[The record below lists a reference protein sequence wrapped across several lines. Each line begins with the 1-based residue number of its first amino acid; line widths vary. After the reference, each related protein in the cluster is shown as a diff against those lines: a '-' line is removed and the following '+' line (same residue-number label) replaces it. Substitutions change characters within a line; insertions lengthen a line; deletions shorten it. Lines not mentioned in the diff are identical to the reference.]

1 MQIYVKFPRKST
13 HFIETMQIN
22 LYICNFFC
30 TFAPKLNLSTNANT
44 QQISSIKNIRTMK
57 KNLILLS
64 LLSVCVLSGCVKM
77 PEEQHTSY
85 ETITL
90 SRENVSA
97 PVSWS
102 AAIRG
107 TGDVSIVSR
116 CTGTLNAIKVKDGQ
130 RVRKGD
136 VLFLIDSRS
145 AQNALVH
152 AQADLQTAIAN
163 RENAQ
168 LEAESNKELAQQGI
182 ISDYLLR
189 KSLNIL
195 QSAEAQVAQ
204 ARAAVRDAEL
214 RLDYCTIKSPVDGLV
229 GNVIPHVG
237 DVINE
242 GVTLTHIAGVSE
254 MEASFSLT
262 ESQVH
267 SLVSELGSLDKVI
280 KIAPPVTLL
289 FKDGS
294 EYKHKGKITSL
305 SGMVDQQTGSVTC
318 YVTFPNPDS
327 ELFSGMQG
335 TIVMPFEW
343 EDAMLVPLTSIVRIQ
358 DKTLVYKVGADSLAT
373 SAIVEI
379 EELGDG
385 VRAVILSG
393 AEVGEKIVAKGA
405 ANVHEN
411 DRVIW

>member
-1 MQIYVKFPRKST
+1 MRKISFVLGT
-13 HFIETMQIN
+13 
-22 LYICNFFC
+22 LYLV
-30 TFAPKLNLSTNANT
+30 TV
-44 QQISSIKNIRTMK
+44 
-57 KNLILLS
+57 S
-64 LLSVCVLSGCVKM
+64 LFTGCAKM

-90 SRENVSA
+90 KRETVTA
-97 PVSWS
+97 PLTWS

-107 TGDVSIVSR
+107 KGDVSIVSR
-116 CTGTLNAIKVKDGQ
+116 CTGTLNEIKVKDGE
-130 RVRKGD
+130 RVKKGD
-136 VLFLIDSRS
+136 VLFLIDSRI
-145 AQNALVH
+145 AENALVH

-163 RENAQ
+163 RDNAR
-168 LEAESNKELAQQGI
+168 LEAESNKELADQGI

-189 KSLNIL
+189 KSLNVL

-229 GNVIPHVG
+229 GNIIPHVG
-237 DVINE
+237 DVIAE
-242 GVTLTHIAGVSE
+242 GTMLTRVAGVSE

-267 SLVSELGSLDKVI
+267 AIVSELGSLENVLKVV
-280 KIAPPVTLL
+280 PPLTLR

-294 EYKHKGKITSL
+294 EYSEKGKITSF

-318 YVTFPNPDS
+318 YATFPNPKS

-335 TIVMPFEW
+335 TIVMPVEW
-343 EDAMLVPLTSIVRIQ
+343 ENVMLVPLTSIVRIQ
-358 DKTLVYKVGADSLAT
+358 NKALVYKVGADSLAT
-373 SAIVEI
+373 GAIVEI

-385 VRAVILSG
+385 ERAVILSG
-393 AEVGEKIVAKGA
+393 AEVGETIVAKGA

>member
-1 MQIYVKFPRKST
+1 MR
-13 HFIETMQIN
+13 N
-22 LYICNFFC
+22 LPFVLC
-30 TFAPKLNLSTNANT
+30 TLLLCTLS
-44 QQISSIKNIRTMK
+44 S
-57 KNLILLS
+57 
-64 LLSVCVLSGCVKM
+64 CVKM

-90 SRENVSA
+90 SRETVTA
-97 PVSWS
+97 PLTWS

-116 CTGTLNAIKVKDGQ
+116 CTGTLNEIKVKDGQ
-130 RVRKGD
+130 RVKKGD

-145 AQNALVH
+145 AENALVH

-163 RENAQ
+163 RDNAR
-168 LEAESNKELAQQGI
+168 LEAESNKELADKNI

-189 KSLNIL
+189 KSENTL

-214 RLDYCTIKSPVDGLV
+214 RLDYCTIKSPVNGLV
-229 GNVIPHVG
+229 GNIIPHVG
-237 DVINE
+237 DVIAE
-242 GVTLTHIAGVSE
+242 GTMLTHVAGVSE

-267 SLVSELGSLDKVI
+267 ALVSELGSLDEAI
-280 KIAPPVTLL
+280 KITPPVSLR

-294 EYKHKGKITSL
+294 DYNYKGRITSF
-305 SGMVDQQTGSVTC
+305 SGMVDKQTGSITC
-318 YVTFPNPDS
+318 YVTFPNPQG

-335 TIVMPFEW
+335 TIVMPIEW
-343 EDAMLVPLTSIVRIQ
+343 EDVMLVPLTSIVRIQ
-358 DKTLVYKVGADSLAT
+358 NKVLVYKVGADSLAT
-373 SAIVEI
+373 GAIVEI

-385 VRAVILSG
+385 ERAAILSG
-393 AEVGEKIVAKGA
+393 AEVGETIVAKGA

>member
-1 MQIYVKFPRKST
+1 MRK
-13 HFIETMQIN
+13 
-22 LYICNFFC
+22 
-30 TFAPKLNLSTNANT
+30 
-44 QQISSIKNIRTMK
+44 
-57 KNLILLS
+57 ILLVQCTLFLS
-64 LLSVCVLSGCVKM
+64 LFTGCVKM

-90 SRENVSA
+90 KRETVTA
-97 PVSWS
+97 PLTWS

-107 TGDVSIVSR
+107 KGDVSIVSR
-116 CTGTLNAIKVKDGQ
+116 CTGTLNEIKVKDGE
-130 RVRKGD
+130 RVKKGD
-136 VLFLIDSRS
+136 VLFLIDSRI
-145 AQNALVH
+145 AENALVH

-163 RENAQ
+163 RDNAR
-168 LEAESNKELAQQGI
+168 LEAESNKELADQGI

-189 KSLNIL
+189 KSLNVL

-204 ARAAVRDAEL
+204 ANAAVRDAEL

-229 GNVIPHVG
+229 GNIIPHVG
-237 DVINE
+237 DVIAE
-242 GVTLTHIAGVSE
+242 GTMLTRVAGVSE

-267 SLVSELGSLDKVI
+267 AIVSELGSLENVL
-280 KIAPPVTLL
+280 KIVPPLTLR

-294 EYKHKGKITSL
+294 EYSEKGKITSF

-318 YVTFPNPDS
+318 YATFPNPKS

-335 TIVMPFEW
+335 TIVMPVEW
-343 EDAMLVPLTSIVRIQ
+343 EDVMLVPLTSIVRIQ
-358 DKTLVYKVGADSLAT
+358 NKALVYKVGADSLAT
-373 SAIVEI
+373 GAIVEI

-385 VRAVILSG
+385 ERAVILSG
-393 AEVGEKIVAKGA
+393 AEVGETIVAKGA

>member
-1 MQIYVKFPRKST
+1 MKRKNVT
-13 HFIETMQIN
+13 LLM
-22 LYICNFFC
+22 C
-30 TFAPKLNLSTNANT
+30 LSTTLALLFP
-44 QQISSIKNIRTMK
+44 SCIKA
-57 KNLILLS
+57 
-64 LLSVCVLSGCVKM
+64 

-90 SRENVSA
+90 SRENVTA
-97 PVSWS
+97 PMSWS
-102 AAIRG
+102 AALRG

-116 CTGTLNAIKVKDGQ
+116 CTGTLNEIRVKDGQ
-130 RVRKGD
+130 RVKKGD
-136 VLFLIDSRS
+136 VLFIIDSRS
-145 AQNALVH
+145 AQNVLVH
-152 AQADLQTAIAN
+152 ARADLQTANAN
-163 RENAQ
+163 LENAR
-168 LEAESNKELAQQGI
+168 LEAESNKELAEQGI

-189 KSLNIL
+189 KSLNVL

-204 ARAAVRDAEL
+204 ANAAVRDAEL

-229 GNVIPHVG
+229 GNIIPHVG
-237 DVINE
+237 DVIAE
-242 GVTLTHIAGVSE
+242 GTMLTRVAGVSE

-267 SLVSELGSLDKVI
+267 AIVSELGSLENVLKVV
-280 KIAPPVTLL
+280 PPLTLR

-294 EYKHKGKITSL
+294 EYSEKGKITSF

-318 YVTFPNPDS
+318 YATFPNPKG

-335 TIVMPFEW
+335 SVVMPIEW
-343 EDAMLVPLTSIVRIQ
+343 ENVMLVPLTSIVRIQ
-358 DKTLVYKVGADSLAT
+358 NKALVYKVGADSLAT

-385 VRAVILSG
+385 ERAVIQSG
-393 AEVGEKIVAKGA
+393 AEAGEIIVAKGA

>member
-1 MQIYVKFPRKST
+1 MQT
-13 HFIETMQIN
+13 IE
-22 LYICNFFC
+22 
-30 TFAPKLNLSTNANT
+30 
-44 QQISSIKNIRTMK
+44 QISAIKNIRTMK

-90 SRENVSA
+90 SRENVTA

-262 ESQVH
+262 ESQIH
-267 SLVSELGSLDKVI
+267 SLVSEFGSLDKVI

-343 EDAMLVPLTSIVRIQ
+343 ENAMLVPLTSIVRIQ

-405 ANVHEN
+405 ANVH
-411 DRVIW
+411 DGQQVLW

>member
-1 MQIYVKFPRKST
+1 
-13 HFIETMQIN
+13 
-22 LYICNFFC
+22 
-30 TFAPKLNLSTNANT
+30 
-44 QQISSIKNIRTMK
+44 MK
-57 KNLILLS
+57 KILFLS
-64 LLSVCVLSGCVKM
+64 SLFALAGLTGCVKM
-77 PEEQHTSY
+77 PEEQHTSF
-85 ETITL
+85 ETL
-90 SRENVSA
+90 SLTRENVTA

-116 CTGTLNAIKVKDGQ
+116 CTGALNAIRVKDGQ

-163 RENAQ
+163 RDNAK
-168 LEAESNKELAQQGI
+168 LEAESNKELAEQGI

-189 KSLNIL
+189 KSLNTL

-237 DVINE
+237 DIINE

-262 ESQVH
+262 ESQIH
-267 SLVSELGSLDKVI
+267 SLVSEFGSLDKVI
-280 KIAPPVTLL
+280 KIAPPVTLR

-294 EYKHKGKITSL
+294 EYQHKGKITSL
-305 SGMVDQQTGSVTC
+305 SGIVDQQTGSITC

-335 TIVMPFEW
+335 SVVMPFEW
-343 EDAMLVPLTSIVRIQ
+343 ENAMLVPLTAIVRIQ
-358 DKTLVYKVGADSLAT
+358 DKTLVYKVGADSLAN

-393 AEVGEKIVAKGA
+393 ADVGETIVAKGA
-405 ANVHEN
+405 ANVH
-411 DRVIW
+411 DGQQVLW

>member
-1 MQIYVKFPRKST
+1 
-13 HFIETMQIN
+13 
-22 LYICNFFC
+22 
-30 TFAPKLNLSTNANT
+30 
-44 QQISSIKNIRTMK
+44 MK
-57 KNLILLS
+57 KILFLSSLIALAGLT
-64 LLSVCVLSGCVKM
+64 GCVKM
-77 PEEQHTSY
+77 PEEQHTSF
-85 ETITL
+85 ETL
-90 SRENVSA
+90 SLTRENVTA

-116 CTGTLNAIKVKDGQ
+116 CTGALNAIKVKDGQ

-163 RENAQ
+163 RDNAK
-168 LEAESNKELAQQGI
+168 LEAESNKELAEQGI

-189 KSLNIL
+189 KSLNTL

-229 GNVIPHVG
+229 GNVLPHVG
-237 DVINE
+237 DIINE

-254 MEASFSLT
+254 MEASFSIT

-267 SLVSELGSLDKVI
+267 AMISELGSLDAMV
-280 KIAPPVTLL
+280 KIAPPMTLR

-294 EYKHKGKITSL
+294 EYSEKGHITSL

-318 YVTFPNPDS
+318 YVTFPNPKG

-335 TIVMPFEW
+335 TVVMPVEW
-343 EDAMLVPLTSIVRIQ
+343 ENVMLVPLTAVVRIQ
-358 DKTLVYKVGADSLAT
+358 NKSLVYKVGADSLAT

-385 VRAVILSG
+385 VRAVVKSG
-393 AEVGEKIVAKGA
+393 VEEGETIVAKGA
-405 ANVHEN
+405 ANVHEGQK
-411 DRVIW
+411 VLY

>member
-1 MQIYVKFPRKST
+1 
-13 HFIETMQIN
+13 
-22 LYICNFFC
+22 
-30 TFAPKLNLSTNANT
+30 
-44 QQISSIKNIRTMK
+44 MK
-57 KNLILLS
+57 KIPFLVCTLF
-64 LLSVCVLSGCVKM
+64 VCVLSGCIKM

-90 SRENVSA
+90 TREKVTA

-130 RVRKGD
+130 RVKKGD

-145 AQNALVH
+145 AENGLAH
-152 AQADLQTAIAN
+152 ARADLQTAIAN
-163 RENAQ
+163 RENAR
-168 LEAESNKELAQQGI
+168 LEAESNKELAKQGI
-182 ISDYLLR
+182 IGDYLLR
-189 KSLNIL
+189 KSLNTL

-204 ARAAVRDAEL
+204 ARAVVRDAEL

-237 DVINE
+237 DVIAE
-242 GVTLTHIAGVSE
+242 GTVLTRVAGVDK

-262 ESQVH
+262 ESQIH
-267 SLVSELGSLDKVI
+267 ALVSEFGNLDEVI
-280 KIAPPVTLL
+280 KIAPPVTLR
-289 FKDGS
+289 FKEGT
-294 EYKHKGKITSL
+294 EYPEKGRITSF
-305 SGMVDQQTGSVTC
+305 SGMVDQRTGSVSC
-318 YVTFPNPDS
+318 YVTFPNPKG

-335 TIVMPFEW
+335 SVVMPFEW
-343 EDAMLVPLTSIVRIQ
+343 ENAMLVPLTAIVRIQ
-358 DKTLVYKVGADSLAT
+358 DKVLVYKVGADSLAH

-385 VRAVILSG
+385 ERATILSG
-393 AEVGEKIVAKGA
+393 AEEGETIVAKGA
-405 ANVHEN
+405 ANVHDG

>member
-1 MQIYVKFPRKST
+1 MKRK
-13 HFIETMQIN
+13 
-22 LYICNFFC
+22 NFTLLMC
-30 TFAPKLNLSTNANT
+30 LSTTLALLFP
-44 QQISSIKNIRTMK
+44 SCIKE
-57 KNLILLS
+57 
-64 LLSVCVLSGCVKM
+64 

-90 SRENVSA
+90 SRENVTA
-97 PVSWS
+97 PMSWS
-102 AAIRG
+102 AALRG

-116 CTGTLNAIKVKDGQ
+116 CTGTLNEIRVKDGQ
-130 RVRKGD
+130 RVKKGD
-136 VLFLIDSRS
+136 VLFIIDSRS
-145 AQNALVH
+145 AQNVLVH
-152 AQADLQTAIAN
+152 ARADLQTANAN
-163 RENAQ
+163 LENAR
-168 LEAESNKELAQQGI
+168 LEAESNKELAEQGI

-189 KSLNIL
+189 KSLNVL

-204 ARAAVRDAEL
+204 ANAAVRDAEL

-229 GNVIPHVG
+229 GNIIPHVG
-237 DVINE
+237 DVIAE
-242 GVTLTHIAGVSE
+242 GTMLTRVAGVSE

-267 SLVSELGSLDKVI
+267 AIVSELGSLENVLKVI
-280 KIAPPVTLL
+280 PPLTLR

-294 EYKHKGKITSL
+294 EYSEKGKITSF

-318 YVTFPNPDS
+318 YATFPNPKG

-335 TIVMPFEW
+335 SVVMPIEW
-343 EDAMLVPLTSIVRIQ
+343 ENVMLVPLTSIVRIQ
-358 DKTLVYKVGADSLAT
+358 NKALVYKVGADSLAT

-385 VRAVILSG
+385 ERAVIQSG
-393 AEVGEKIVAKGA
+393 AEAGEIIVAKGA

>member
-1 MQIYVKFPRKST
+1 MKRKNVT
-13 HFIETMQIN
+13 LLM
-22 LYICNFFC
+22 C
-30 TFAPKLNLSTNANT
+30 LSTTLALLFP
-44 QQISSIKNIRTMK
+44 SCIKE
-57 KNLILLS
+57 
-64 LLSVCVLSGCVKM
+64 

-90 SRENVSA
+90 SRENVTA
-97 PVSWS
+97 PMSWS
-102 AAIRG
+102 AALRG

-116 CTGTLNAIKVKDGQ
+116 CTGTLNEIKVKDGQ
-130 RVRKGD
+130 RVKKGD
-136 VLFLIDSRS
+136 VLFIIDSRS
-145 AQNALVH
+145 AQNVLVH
-152 AQADLQTAIAN
+152 ARADLQTANAN
-163 RENAQ
+163 LENAR
-168 LEAESNKELAQQGI
+168 LEAESNKELAEQGI

-189 KSLNIL
+189 KSLNVL

-204 ARAAVRDAEL
+204 ANAAVRDAEL

-229 GNVIPHVG
+229 GNIIPHVG
-237 DVINE
+237 DVIAE
-242 GVTLTHIAGVSE
+242 GTMLTRVAGVSE

-267 SLVSELGSLDKVI
+267 AIVSELGSLENVLKVV
-280 KIAPPVTLL
+280 PPLTLR

-294 EYKHKGKITSL
+294 EYSEKGKITSF

-318 YVTFPNPDS
+318 YATFPNPKG

-335 TIVMPFEW
+335 SVVMPIEW
-343 EDAMLVPLTSIVRIQ
+343 ENVMLVPLTSIVRIQ
-358 DKTLVYKVGADSLAT
+358 NKVLVYKVGADSLAT

-385 VRAVILSG
+385 ERAVIQSG
-393 AEVGEKIVAKGA
+393 AEAGEIIVAKGA

>member
-1 MQIYVKFPRKST
+1 MALV
-13 HFIETMQIN
+13 
-22 LYICNFFC
+22 
-30 TFAPKLNLSTNANT
+30 
-44 QQISSIKNIRTMK
+44 
-57 KNLILLS
+57 S
-64 LLSVCVLSGCVKM
+64 LLTGCVKM

-90 SRENVSA
+90 TRQTVTA
-97 PVSWS
+97 PLTWS

-116 CTGTLNAIKVKDGQ
+116 CTGTLNRILVKDGQ
-130 RVRKGD
+130 RVKNGD

-163 RENAQ
+163 RDNAQ
-168 LEAESNKELAQQGI
+168 LEAESNKELAEQGI

-189 KSLNIL
+189 KSLNSL

-214 RLDYCTIKSPVDGLV
+214 RLDYCTVKSPVDGLIGSV
-229 GNVIPHVG
+229 APHVG
-237 DVINE
+237 DVISE
-242 GVTLTHIAGVSE
+242 GMVLTRVAGVSE
-254 MEASFSLT
+254 MEVSFSLT
-262 ESQVH
+262 ESQIH
-267 SLVSELGSLDKVI
+267 AIVSELGSLEQVI
-280 KIAPPVTLL
+280 KIAPPLTLR
-289 FKDGS
+289 FKDGTEYS
-294 EYKHKGKITSL
+294 EKGRITSF
-305 SGMVDQQTGSVTC
+305 SGMVDQRTGSVTC
-318 YVTFPNPDS
+318 YVTFPNPKG

-335 TIVMPFEW
+335 TIVMPIEW
-343 EDAMLVPLTSIVRIQ
+343 EDVMLVPLTAIVRIQ
-358 DKTLVYKVGADSLAT
+358 DKALVYKVGADSLAT

-385 VRAVILSG
+385 ERAAILSG
-393 AEVGEKIVAKGA
+393 AEVGETIVAKGA
-405 ANVHEN
+405 ANVHDN

>member
-1 MQIYVKFPRKST
+1 MSEKSSKFAAR
-13 HFIETMQIN
+13 FIENGELKIIILTE
-22 LYICNFFC
+22 
-30 TFAPKLNLSTNANT
+30 
-44 QQISSIKNIRTMK
+44 MK
-57 KNLILLS
+57 KTQVLFYS
-64 LLSVCVLSGCVKM
+64 LLVCVLSGCVKE

-85 ETITL
+85 ETVTL
-90 SRENVSA
+90 KRENVTA

-130 RVRKGD
+130 RVKKGD

-145 AQNALVH
+145 AENALVH
-152 AQADLQTAIAN
+152 ARADLQTAIAN
-163 RENAQ
+163 RDNMR
-168 LEAESNKELAQQGI
+168 LEAESNKELAEQGI
-182 ISDYLLR
+182 IGEYLLR
-189 KSLNIL
+189 KSLNTL

-204 ARAAVRDAEL
+204 ANAAVRDAEL

-229 GNVIPHVG
+229 GTILPRVG
-237 DVINE
+237 DVISE
-242 GVTLTHIAGVSE
+242 GMMLTRVAGVSE

-262 ESQVH
+262 ESQIH
-267 SLVSELGSLDKVI
+267 ALVSEFGNLDEVI
-280 KIAPPVTLL
+280 KIAPKVLL
-289 FKDGS
+289 RFKDGS
-294 EYKHKGKITSL
+294 EYSEKGRITSF
-305 SGMVDQQTGSVTC
+305 SGMVDQRTGSVSC
-318 YVTFPNPDS
+318 FVTFPNPKG

-343 EDAMLVPLTSIVRIQ
+343 QDAMLVPLTAVVRIQ
-358 DKTLVYKVGADSLAT
+358 DKALVYKVGADSLAH

-385 VRAVILSG
+385 VRAAILSG
-393 AEVGEKIVAKGA
+393 AEVGETIVAKGA

-411 DRVIW
+411 DKVIW

>member
-1 MQIYVKFPRKST
+1 MKRK
-13 HFIETMQIN
+13 
-22 LYICNFFC
+22 NFTLLMC
-30 TFAPKLNLSTNANT
+30 LSTTLALLFP
-44 QQISSIKNIRTMK
+44 SCIKE
-57 KNLILLS
+57 
-64 LLSVCVLSGCVKM
+64 

-90 SRENVSA
+90 SRENVTA

-116 CTGTLNAIKVKDGQ
+116 CTGTLNEIRVKDGQ
-130 RVRKGD
+130 RVKKGE

-145 AQNALVH
+145 AENALVH
-152 AQADLQTAIAN
+152 ARADLQTANAN
-163 RENAQ
+163 LENAR
-168 LEAESNKELAQQGI
+168 LEAESNKELAEQGI

-189 KSLNIL
+189 KSLNVL

-204 ARAAVRDAEL
+204 ANAAVRDAEL

-229 GNVIPHVG
+229 GNIIPHVG
-237 DVINE
+237 DVIAE
-242 GVTLTHIAGVSE
+242 GTMLTRVAGVSE

-267 SLVSELGSLDKVI
+267 AIVSELGSLENVLKVV
-280 KIAPPVTLL
+280 PPLTLR

-294 EYKHKGKITSL
+294 EYSEKGKITSF

-318 YVTFPNPDS
+318 YATFPNPKG

-335 TIVMPFEW
+335 SVVMPIEW
-343 EDAMLVPLTSIVRIQ
+343 ENVMLVPLTSIVRIQ
-358 DKTLVYKVGADSLAT
+358 NKALVYKVGADSLAT

-385 VRAVILSG
+385 ERAVIQSG
-393 AEVGEKIVAKGA
+393 AEAGEIIVAKGA

>member
-1 MQIYVKFPRKST
+1 
-13 HFIETMQIN
+13 
-22 LYICNFFC
+22 
-30 TFAPKLNLSTNANT
+30 
-44 QQISSIKNIRTMK
+44 MK
-57 KNLILLS
+57 KLPLLLS
-64 LLSVCVLSGCVKM
+64 ILFVCLFTGCVKE
-77 PEEQHTSY
+77 PEAQHTSY

-90 SRENVSA
+90 SRENVTA

-107 TGDVSIVSR
+107 KGDVSIVSR
-116 CTGTLNAIKVKDGQ
+116 CTGTLNEIRVKDGQ
-130 RVRKGD
+130 RVKKGD

-145 AQNALVH
+145 AENALVH

-163 RENAQ
+163 RDNAK
-168 LEAESNKELAQQGI
+168 LEAESNKELAEQGI

-189 KSLNIL
+189 KSLNTL
-195 QSAEAQVAQ
+195 QSAEAQVSQ
-204 ARAAVRDAEL
+204 ASAAVRDAEL

-229 GNVIPHVG
+229 GNVLPRVG
-237 DVINE
+237 DVIAE
-242 GVTLTHIAGVSE
+242 GTTLTRVAGVSE

-262 ESQVH
+262 ESQIH
-267 SLVSELGSLDKVI
+267 ALVSEFGNLEEVI
-280 KIAPPVTLL
+280 KIAPPVILRY
-289 FKDGS
+289 KDGS
-294 EYKHKGKITSL
+294 EYQEKGKITSF
-305 SGMVDQQTGSVTC
+305 SGIVDQRTGSVSC
-318 YVTFPNPDS
+318 YVTFPNPKG

-343 EDAMLVPLTSIVRIQ
+343 QNAMLVPLTSVVRIQ
-358 DKTLVYKVGADSLAT
+358 NKVMVYKVGADSLAH

-385 VRAVILSG
+385 VRAAILSG
-393 AEVGEKIVAKGA
+393 AEVGETIVAKGA

>member
-1 MQIYVKFPRKST
+1 M
-13 HFIETMQIN
+13 
-22 LYICNFFC
+22 CNFC
-30 TFAPKLNLSTNANT
+30 RTFAPEIRSQFGFHLSPFTFHLRCGITPNRYDNNT
-44 QQISSIKNIRTMK
+44 LKFIYTMK
-57 KNLILLS
+57 KILFLS
-64 LLSVCVLSGCVKM
+64 SLFALAGLTGCVKM
-77 PEEQHTSY
+77 PEEQHTSF
-85 ETITL
+85 ETISLT
-90 SRENVSA
+90 RENVTA

-116 CTGTLNAIKVKDGQ
+116 CTGALNAIRVKDGQ

-136 VLFLIDSRS
+136 ILFLIDSRS

-163 RENAQ
+163 RDNAK
-168 LEAESNKELAQQGI
+168 LEAESNKELAEQGI

-189 KSLNIL
+189 KSLNTL

-237 DVINE
+237 DIINE

-262 ESQVH
+262 ESQIH
-267 SLVSELGSLDKVI
+267 SLVSEFGSLDKVI
-280 KIAPPVTLL
+280 KIAPPVTLR

-294 EYKHKGKITSL
+294 EYQHKGKITSL
-305 SGMVDQQTGSVTC
+305 SGIVDQQTGSITC

-335 TIVMPFEW
+335 SVVMPFEW
-343 EDAMLVPLTSIVRIQ
+343 ENAMLVPLTAIVRIQ
-358 DKTLVYKVGADSLAT
+358 DKTLVYKVGADSLAN

-393 AEVGEKIVAKGA
+393 AEVGETIVAKGA
-405 ANVHEN
+405 ANVH
-411 DRVIW
+411 DGQKVLW

>member
-1 MQIYVKFPRKST
+1 
-13 HFIETMQIN
+13 
-22 LYICNFFC
+22 
-30 TFAPKLNLSTNANT
+30 
-44 QQISSIKNIRTMK
+44 MK
-57 KNLILLS
+57 KILFLS
-64 LLSVCVLSGCVKM
+64 SLFALAGLTGCVKM
-77 PEEQHTSY
+77 PEEQHTSF
-85 ETITL
+85 ETISLT
-90 SRENVSA
+90 RENVTA

-116 CTGTLNAIKVKDGQ
+116 CTGALNAIRVKDGQ

-136 VLFLIDSRS
+136 ILFLIDSRS

-163 RENAQ
+163 RDNAK
-168 LEAESNKELAQQGI
+168 LEAESNKELAEQGI

-189 KSLNIL
+189 KSLNTL

-237 DVINE
+237 DIINE

-262 ESQVH
+262 ESQIH
-267 SLVSELGSLDKVI
+267 SLVSEFGSLDKVI
-280 KIAPPVTLL
+280 KIAPPVTLR

-294 EYKHKGKITSL
+294 EYQHKGKITSL
-305 SGMVDQQTGSVTC
+305 SGIVDQQTGSITC

-335 TIVMPFEW
+335 SVVMPFEW
-343 EDAMLVPLTSIVRIQ
+343 ENAMLVPLTAIVRIQ
-358 DKTLVYKVGADSLAT
+358 DKTLVYKVGADSLAN

-393 AEVGEKIVAKGA
+393 AEVGETIVAKGA
-405 ANVHEN
+405 ANVH
-411 DRVIW
+411 DGQKVLW

>member
-1 MQIYVKFPRKST
+1 MKRK
-13 HFIETMQIN
+13 
-22 LYICNFFC
+22 NFTLLMC
-30 TFAPKLNLSTNANT
+30 LSTTLALLFP
-44 QQISSIKNIRTMK
+44 SCIKA
-57 KNLILLS
+57 
-64 LLSVCVLSGCVKM
+64 

-90 SRENVSA
+90 SRENVTA
-97 PVSWS
+97 PMSWS
-102 AAIRG
+102 AALRG

-116 CTGTLNAIKVKDGQ
+116 CTGTLNEIRVKDGQ
-130 RVRKGD
+130 RVKKGD
-136 VLFLIDSRS
+136 VLFIIDSRS
-145 AQNALVH
+145 AQNVLVH
-152 AQADLQTAIAN
+152 ARADLQTANAN
-163 RENAQ
+163 LENAR
-168 LEAESNKELAQQGI
+168 LEAESNKELAEQGI

-189 KSLNIL
+189 KSLNVL

-204 ARAAVRDAEL
+204 ANAAVRDAEL
-214 RLDYCTIKSPVDGLV
+214 RLDYCTIKSPVEGLV
-229 GNVIPHVG
+229 GNIIPHVG
-237 DVINE
+237 DVIAE
-242 GVTLTHIAGVSE
+242 GTMLTRVAGVSE

-267 SLVSELGSLDKVI
+267 AIVSELGSLENVLKVV
-280 KIAPPVTLL
+280 PPLTLR

-294 EYKHKGKITSL
+294 EYSEKGKITSF

-318 YVTFPNPDS
+318 YATFPNPKG

-335 TIVMPFEW
+335 SVVMPIEW
-343 EDAMLVPLTSIVRIQ
+343 ENVMLVPLTSIVRIQ
-358 DKTLVYKVGADSLAT
+358 NKALVYKVGADSLAT

-385 VRAVILSG
+385 ERAVIQSG
-393 AEVGEKIVAKGA
+393 AEAGEIIVAKGA

>member
-1 MQIYVKFPRKST
+1 M
-13 HFIETMQIN
+13 
-22 LYICNFFC
+22 C
-30 TFAPKLNLSTNANT
+30 LSTTLALLFP
-44 QQISSIKNIRTMK
+44 SCIKA
-57 KNLILLS
+57 
-64 LLSVCVLSGCVKM
+64 

-90 SRENVSA
+90 SRENVTA
-97 PVSWS
+97 PMSWS
-102 AAIRG
+102 AALRG

-116 CTGTLNAIKVKDGQ
+116 CTGTLNEIRVKDGQ
-130 RVRKGD
+130 RVKKGD
-136 VLFLIDSRS
+136 VLFIIDSRS
-145 AQNALVH
+145 AQNVLVH
-152 AQADLQTAIAN
+152 ARADLQTANAN
-163 RENAQ
+163 LENAR
-168 LEAESNKELAQQGI
+168 LEAESNKELAEQGI

-189 KSLNIL
+189 KSLNVL

-204 ARAAVRDAEL
+204 ANAAVRDAEL

-229 GNVIPHVG
+229 GNIIPHVG
-237 DVINE
+237 DVIAE
-242 GVTLTHIAGVSE
+242 GTMLTRVAGVSE

-267 SLVSELGSLDKVI
+267 AIVSELGSLENVLKVV
-280 KIAPPVTLL
+280 PPLTLR

-294 EYKHKGKITSL
+294 EYSEKGKITSF

-318 YVTFPNPDS
+318 YATFPNPKG

-335 TIVMPFEW
+335 SVVMPIEW
-343 EDAMLVPLTSIVRIQ
+343 ENVMLVPLTSIVRIQ
-358 DKTLVYKVGADSLAT
+358 NKALVYKVGADSLAT

-385 VRAVILSG
+385 ERAVIQSG
-393 AEVGEKIVAKGA
+393 AEAGEIIVAKGA

>member
-1 MQIYVKFPRKST
+1 MRSISLVLCT
-13 HFIETMQIN
+13 
-22 LYICNFFC
+22 LFF
-30 TFAPKLNLSTNANT
+30 
-44 QQISSIKNIRTMK
+44 
-57 KNLILLS
+57 
-64 LLSVCVLSGCVKM
+64 CVLSGCVKL

-90 SRENVSA
+90 KRETVTA
-97 PVSWS
+97 PLTWS

-116 CTGTLNAIKVKDGQ
+116 CTGTLNEIKVKDGE
-130 RVRKGD
+130 RVKKGD
-136 VLFLIDSRS
+136 VLFLIDSRI
-145 AQNALVH
+145 AENALVH

-163 RENAQ
+163 RDNAR
-168 LEAESNKELAQQGI
+168 LEAESNKELADQGI

-189 KSLNIL
+189 KSLNVL

-204 ARAAVRDAEL
+204 ANAAVRDAEL

-229 GNVIPHVG
+229 GNIIPHVG
-237 DVINE
+237 DVIAE
-242 GVTLTHIAGVSE
+242 GTMLTRVAGVSE

-267 SLVSELGSLDKVI
+267 AIVSELGSLENVL
-280 KIAPPVTLL
+280 KIVPPLTLR

-294 EYKHKGKITSL
+294 EYSEKGKITSF

-318 YVTFPNPDS
+318 YATFPNPKG

-335 TIVMPFEW
+335 TIVMPVEW
-343 EDAMLVPLTSIVRIQ
+343 EDVMLVPLTSIVRIQ
-358 DKTLVYKVGADSLAT
+358 NKALVYKVGADSLAT
-373 SAIVEI
+373 GAIVEI

-385 VRAVILSG
+385 ERAVILSG
-393 AEVGEKIVAKGA
+393 AEVGETIVAKGA
-405 ANVHEN
+405 ANVHEGQQ
-411 DRVIW
+411 VLY

>member
-1 MQIYVKFPRKST
+1 
-13 HFIETMQIN
+13 
-22 LYICNFFC
+22 
-30 TFAPKLNLSTNANT
+30 
-44 QQISSIKNIRTMK
+44 MK
-57 KNLILLS
+57 KILFLSSLIALAGLT
-64 LLSVCVLSGCVKM
+64 GCVKM
-77 PEEQHTSY
+77 PEEQHTSF
-85 ETITL
+85 ETL
-90 SRENVSA
+90 SLTRENVTA

-116 CTGTLNAIKVKDGQ
+116 CTGALNAIKVKDGQ

-163 RENAQ
+163 RDNAK
-168 LEAESNKELAQQGI
+168 LEAESNKELAEQGI

-189 KSLNIL
+189 KSLNTL

-229 GNVIPHVG
+229 GNVLPHVG
-237 DVINE
+237 DIINE

-262 ESQVH
+262 ESQIH
-267 SLVSELGSLDKVI
+267 SLVSEFGSLDKVI
-280 KIAPPVTLL
+280 KIAPPVTLR

-294 EYKHKGKITSL
+294 EYQHKGKITSL
-305 SGMVDQQTGSVTC
+305 SGIVDQQTGSVTC
-318 YVTFPNPDS
+318 FVTFPNPDS

-335 TIVMPFEW
+335 SVVMPFEW
-343 EDAMLVPLTSIVRIQ
+343 ENAMLVPLTAIVRIQ
-358 DKTLVYKVGADSLAT
+358 DKTLVYKVGADSLAN

-393 AEVGEKIVAKGA
+393 AEVGETIVAKGA
-405 ANVHEN
+405 ANVH
-411 DRVIW
+411 DGQKVLW